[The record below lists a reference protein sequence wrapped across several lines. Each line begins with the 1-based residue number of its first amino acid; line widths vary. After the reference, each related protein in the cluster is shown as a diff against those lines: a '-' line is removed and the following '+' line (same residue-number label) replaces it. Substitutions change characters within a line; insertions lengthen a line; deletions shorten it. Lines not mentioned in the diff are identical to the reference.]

1 MYQITLSY
9 NGFKRYTKIF
19 GAADY
24 TDNRAIPG
32 QPGVVHNLRDNGCFT
47 VLSYNEK

>member
-1 MYQITLSY
+1 MDDLFIDLNSQLGYVFEDGISY

-19 GAADY
+19 GAADC

-32 QPGVVHNLRDNGCFT
+32 QPGRVF
-47 VLSYNEK
+47 